1 MTLIGNYLLIS
12 KSVLDLGCFSFQN
25 QNRLSCNPEN
35 IFMEN
40 SAALLKPKLTSG
52 EQKIIEMVIDALPSE
67 NSRIAYKRH
76 LEEFFVW
83 YSAAGRPEL
92 NKALINSYIKF
103 LRESKDTRD
112 NSFSSA
118 NINQKLSALRKLAS
132 EAEDNNLLEAKIAN
146 GIRAVGG
153 MPQRGRRTGNWLTR
167 EEANLWVNAP
177 DVSTLKGLRDR
188 AILAVLIGCGLRRE
202 ECTFLSVSHIQMRE
216 NRWVIVDIVGKR
228 DKMRTVPMPTWTKTV
243 IDSWIYAAHIQ
254 DGFIFRRVNKGD
266 NVMGESLTPKAIYNV
281 VKIFAEKLEKQGI
294 APHDLRRTFAKL
306 AHKGGSP
313 IDQIQL
319 SLGHDSINTTEKYLG
334 VEQDLSDAPCDYLG
348 IKIQ

>member
-1 MTLIGNYLLIS
+1 
-12 KSVLDLGCFSFQN
+12 
-25 QNRLSCNPEN
+25 
-35 IFMEN
+35 MEN
-40 SAALLKPKLTSG
+40 FAALVKPKLTPV

-83 YSAAGRPEL
+83 YSKAGRPEL
-92 NKALINSYIKF
+92 NKALINSYVKF
-103 LRESKDTRD
+103 LRESKDTR
-112 NSFSSA
+112 NNGFSSA

-146 GIRAVGG
+146 GIRAVSG

-202 ECTFLSVSHIQMRE
+202 ECILLSVSHIQMRE

-243 IDSWIYAAHIQ
+243 LDGWIYAAHIQ
-254 DGFIFRRVNKGD
+254 DGFIFRQVNKGD
-266 NVMGESLTPKAIYNV
+266 NIMGDSLTPKAIYNV
-281 VKIFAEKLEKQGI
+281 VKIYAEKLEKIGI

-334 VEQDLSDAPCDYLG
+334 VEQDLSDAPCDHLG
-348 IKIQ
+348 IKIH